1 MKRRTVL
8 AGAAWVVPTIL
19 VAVPSGAATLSSG
32 PEQLNGPS
40 AQEIPQAKT
49 PAPLAFT
56 GDNIERD
63 AGIGA
68 ALVAAGWLLTRWQAQ
83 EKKA

>member
-1 MKRRTVL
+1 MNRRQVL
-8 AGAAWVVPTIL
+8 AGAAWATPTIL
-19 VAVPSGAATLSSG
+19 IAKPSGAATLSSG

-56 GDNIERD
+56 GDNTEQDVLIA
-63 AGIGA
+63 AGLI
-68 ALVAAGWLLTRWQAQ
+68 AAGWCMTRWQAGEQ
-83 EKKA
+83 P